1 MSIATR
7 TGDDGTTGLLFNR
20 RVSKCHPRVEACGAV
35 DELNAALG
43 LARASSPHEFVRRNI
58 ECRQQEL
65 VPLMAELATDAQDAQ
80 RYVQSGFPVVTVEM
94 ADALDRVIQDLEA
107 QHVSFQ
113 GWATPGDSLDSAALD
128 LARTAC
134 RRAERR
140 VCAVQESGQGVNP
153 QVVVYLNRLSDLLWL
168 LARWVEARRE
178 APERGRPA

>member
-1 MSIATR
+1 MSIATK

-43 LARASSPHEFVRRNI
+43 LARASSPHEFVRRNV
-58 ECRQQEL
+58 EPRQKEL

-80 RYVQSGFPVVTVEM
+80 RYVQSGFPVVTAEM
-94 ADALDRVIQDLEA
+94 TDALDRVIKDLEA
-107 QHVSFQ
+107 QHETFQ
-113 GWATPGDSLDSAALD
+113 GWATPGDSLDAAALD

-140 VCAVQESGQGVNP
+140 VCAIQESGQAVNP
-153 QVVVYLNRLSDLLWL
+153 QVVVYLNRLSDWLWL
-168 LARWVEARRE
+168 LARWVEA
-178 APERGRPA
+178 ERAGLERAGPA